1 VTKSSLKGITFQ
13 DSSGNKHMV
22 KTSNECR
29 SLTGTFEYM
38 WNQSQEAVKHC
49 LLLEEMLSK
58 QSGPN
63 FPAIIG
69 RRPASLLGKENHTQS
84 MMPSFTVSMNST
96 AVGSSFQSN
105 ASKEKRVS
113 VPGVGTAV
121 QLSNGEVQVRYGD
134 GSQLSMDGKHQIKY
148 QYSDGNTVM
157 YTDNDN
163 IPRPIREKLQHMPKI
178 LKQLMPSPTTHNFRL

>member
-1 VTKSSLKGITFQ
+1 
-13 DSSGNKHMV
+13 
-22 KTSNECR
+22 
-29 SLTGTFEYM
+29 
-38 WNQSQEAVKHC
+38 
-49 LLLEEMLSK
+49 
-58 QSGPN
+58 
-63 FPAIIG
+63 
-69 RRPASLLGKENHTQS
+69 
-84 MMPSFTVSMNST
+84 MNST

-105 ASKEKRVS
+105 SSKEKRVS